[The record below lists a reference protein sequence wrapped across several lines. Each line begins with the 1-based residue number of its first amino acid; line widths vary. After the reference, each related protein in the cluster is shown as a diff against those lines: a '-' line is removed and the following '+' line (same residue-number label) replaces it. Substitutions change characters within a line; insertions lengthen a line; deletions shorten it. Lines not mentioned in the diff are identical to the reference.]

1 MSTISPSLAAMT
13 ASCGTGPGRVAT
25 MDAARAVE
33 ARGCDWF
40 VRATDAW
47 WYSYD
52 MRVTFGSGFDVRELR
67 RTSDVEYFPWLG
79 GLVTLVRIT
88 SDGVVS
94 QAKTDAPEAGP
105 AEYRR

>member
-1 MSTISPSLAAMT
+1 M
-13 ASCGTGPGRVAT
+13 
-25 MDAARAVE
+25 
-33 ARGCDWF
+33 
-40 VRATDAW
+40 
-47 WYSYD
+47 
-52 MRVTFGSGFDVRELR
+52 TFGSGFDVRELR